1 MYKRKISIRAAR
13 VNAEMKQTEA
23 GAVIQRSRNYISRM
37 EKGEANPTQYELER
51 LSTVYG
57 WPLEEI
63 RRPQLANKAM

>member
-51 LSTVYG
+51 LSTVYD

-63 RRPQLANKAM
+63 RRPELANKEM

>member
-51 LSTVYG
+51 LSAVYG

-63 RRPQLANKAM
+63 RRPQLANKTI

>member
-37 EKGEANPTQYELER
+37 EKGEANPTQWEKER
-51 LSTVYG
+51 LAQVYG

-63 RRPQLANKAM
+63 WF